1 MPNVN
6 LTHSQLGSTTWS
18 PDTHRDL
25 ALPDGKT
32 AIGTCPTE
40 QLRVWLAPFVQGAHT
55 RPRLEIIQDYAAQLK
70 SIFDSAGDPC
80 SISIDI
86 VGREV
91 AGPAGSGL
99 RSFQPPRMRR
109 VGAQRTLPS

>member
-1 MPNVN
+1 MVEVK

-40 QLRVWLAPFVQGAHT
+40 DLRRHLSGFVVGAAT
-55 RPRLEIIQDYAAQLK
+55 RPRLEIIADYAAQLK
-70 SIFDSAGDPC
+70 SIFDSAGEAAVEDWWEEKRGQSC
-80 SISIDI
+80 
-86 VGREV
+86 
-91 AGPAGSGL
+91 
-99 RSFQPPRMRR
+99 
-109 VGAQRTLPS
+109 